1 MKLLAFLGLMLIL
14 LGLTLIILTYLIN
27 YSSKVSFENLR
38 RLPKFLIYI
47 YEKNGLTF
55 ITSPI
60 LIIIGLGYFLW
71 VFLKIFHK

>member
-1 MKLLAFLGLMLIL
+1 MKILAFLGLMLIF
-14 LGLTLIILTYLIN
+14 LGLTLIILTHLIN
-27 YSSKVSFENLR
+27 YSSKISFENLR
-38 RLPKFLIYI
+38 KLPKFLIYI
-47 YEKNGLTF
+47 YEKNDLTF

>member
-1 MKLLAFLGLMLIL
+1 LKLLAFLGLMFIL

-27 YSSKVSFENLR
+27 YSSKISFENL

>member
-1 MKLLAFLGLMLIL
+1 LKILAFLGLMLIF
-14 LGLTLIILTYLIN
+14 LGLTLIILTHLIN
-27 YSSKVSFENLR
+27 YSSKISFENLR
-38 RLPKFLIYI
+38 KLPKFLIYI
-47 YEKNGLTF
+47 YEKNDLTF